1 MKESKIVQMVFYLN
15 PGDYHRYHSPIDF
28 VAEKRLH
35 VDGLLKPVK
44 ISYLRAYKVIIWNL
58 FNF

>member
-44 ISYLRAYKVIIWNL
+44 ISYLRAYKVII
-58 FNF
+58 